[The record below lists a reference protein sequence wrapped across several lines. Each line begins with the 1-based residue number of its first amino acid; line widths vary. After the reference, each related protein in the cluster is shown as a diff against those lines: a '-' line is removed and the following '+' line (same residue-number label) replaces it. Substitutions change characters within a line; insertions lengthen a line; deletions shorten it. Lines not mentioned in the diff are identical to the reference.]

1 MCRATLASG
10 FVGLLLLVGAA
21 TACSEEP
28 REPAP
33 ITRLREVAATLPIP
47 TGTEVIGKDFMTNT
61 PVFQDPLFSASLQY
75 RTLSDVNLE
84 DAVAGLVAEFE
95 SAGWK
100 VTNLS
105 TNWAY
110 DNLAAHNGGFRFER
124 DGEPGHAYLQYVIPP
139 DIDTPMT
146 KPAKVVITLSL
157 EAP

>member
-1 MCRATLASG
+1 MGKTTLASG
-10 FVGLLLLVGAA
+10 LVGLLLLVAT

-33 ITRLREVAATLPIP
+33 ITRLREVVATLPIP
-47 TGTEVIGKDFMTNT
+47 AATEVIGKDFVTNT
-61 PVFQDPLFSASLQY
+61 PVFQDPLYSASLQY
-75 RTLSDVNLE
+75 RTLSDVDLE

-100 VTNLS
+100 VTILLS
-105 TNWAY
+105 NWAHE
-110 DNLAAHNGGFRFER
+110 NLAGQNGGFRFER
-124 DGEPGHAYLQYVIPP
+124 DGEHGFAYLQYAIPP
-139 DIDTPMT
+139 DIETPMT